1 MDILLIE
8 DNPADIK
15 LFQEALK
22 ERRPPC
28 RVSVLTQLSE
38 VEDFVAQAGSA
49 ALSAPPQLIVSDYL
63 MHGMEAADMLA
74 MLRRLPGYN
83 SLPVILFSA
92 LPEREGQ
99 RQCTSLHTTAF
110 VYKPGELQAYYE
122 AIAAIVHQW
131 GSESFPSCHFISC

>member
-22 ERRPPC
+22 EQRLPC
-28 RVSVLTQLSE
+28 QVSLLTQLSE

-49 ALSAPPQLIVSDYL
+49 ALSSPPQLIVSDSL
-63 MHGMEAADMLA
+63 MHGMEAADMLT

>member
-1 MDILLIE
+1 VDILLIE

-38 VEDFVAQAGSA
+38 VEDLVAQAGSA

-122 AIAAIVHQW
+122 AVAAIVHQW
-131 GSESFPSCHFISC
+131 GSESFPSCRSLSC